1 MPLGKIKPLERT
13 PEEQR
18 VWEKVSKLK
27 YPDDKEILKRL
38 PRQEFRTWLAAV
50 DPLAALLLD
59 NYDQEFYDML
69 RYQNRKGWI
78 AEAAD
83 AVWRL
88 FYDRKTSR

>member
-1 MPLGKIKPLERT
+1 MPLGKIVPLERT

-27 YPDDKEILKRL
+27 YPDDKETLKHL

-59 NYDQEFYDML
+59 NYDQEFYDIL
-69 RYQNRKGWI
+69 RYQNKKGWYT
-78 AEAAD
+78 EAWD
-83 AVWRL
+83 ALWRL
-88 FYDRKTSR
+88 IYGRKTSH